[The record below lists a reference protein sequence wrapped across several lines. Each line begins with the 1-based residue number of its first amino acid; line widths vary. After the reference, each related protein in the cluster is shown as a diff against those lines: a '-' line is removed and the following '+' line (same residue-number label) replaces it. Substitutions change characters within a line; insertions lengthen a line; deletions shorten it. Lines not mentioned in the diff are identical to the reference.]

1 LPTDDLAPYS
11 SCQLYVINSHTN
23 TSDYLELWDVS
34 KTLAAAA
41 PVTALASNSTC
52 GITTGSGRHVDVSGS
67 FPAEFAPG
75 LKFRLV
81 LAERTM
87 TNFAS
92 FEGHNLE
99 VDVFNPA
106 AQDPARPC
114 PEAGTCGRSPG
125 VPG

>member
-1 LPTDDLAPYS
+1 M
-11 SCQLYVINSHTN
+11 
-23 TSDYLELWDVS
+23 S

-41 PVTALASNSTC
+41 SVTALTSNSTC
-52 GITTGSGRHVDVSGS
+52 GTTTGSGQHVHVSGR

-75 LKFRLV
+75 LKFRPI

-99 VDVFNPA
+99 VDVFNPPRKTPL
-106 AQDPARPC
+106 DHVHG
-114 PEAGTCGRSPG
+114 AGTCGRSPG